1 MLLLEGDP
9 LARGDLFDTAGY
21 RESPAL
27 LAQGSDQRLL
37 SLSRSPEVSPEHAR
51 RLYANRLLTFGEYV
65 QQRDA
70 CDVAE
75 LPRWVEPFLQQLGLP
90 PRRIRNWHST
100 LNRFLRDLVRQ
111 RAILAPTPPPP
122 CPHLHLVED
131 YALFLREQRGAG
143 RDGLA
148 FVRRSCSALLIHL
161 TARGLADLAS
171 LTPQDI
177 HGFITD
183 QGRRYARKTM
193 QNICSSVRGFLTHL
207 YRRGVVPR
215 DLGPVVVSP
224 RLFRH
229 EQCPRFLTAPEVEA
243 VLASIDRQEAQ
254 GRRDYA
260 MMLLLATYGLRGIEV
275 VRLRLDDIDWRGQ
288 RLHIR
293 QRKAGNSSTY
303 PLTNPVGNAVLSY
316 LQHGRP
322 PSTHRQV
329 FLTFRAPFLPLAPK
343 GALPRVVRKS
353 LALAGVR
360 VERPGTHT
368 FRYSCAQR
376 LVEQGLPLKSVADY
390 LGHQDFNSTYRYTM
404 IAIDQLRD
412 VASGDGEDLL

>member
-1 MLLLEGDP
+1 MLEEIYSTPRGIERVRHPWLKDRISDYFRS
-9 LARGDLFDTAGY
+9 LAAQKY
-21 RESPAL
+21 RRST
-27 LAQGSDQRLL
+27 LA
-37 SLSRSPEVSPEHAR
+37 
-51 RLYANRLLTFGEYV
+51 LYANRLLTFGEYV

-90 PRRIRNWHST
+90 PRRIRNWRST

-161 TARGLADLAS
+161 TARGIADLAS

-229 EQCPRFLTAPEVEA
+229 EQCPRFLTRP
-243 VLASIDRQEAQ
+243 R
-254 GRRDYA
+254 GRSRA
-260 MMLLLATYGLRGIEV
+260 RVHRPTGGAGAAGLRHDAAPGH
-275 VRLRLDDIDWRGQ
+275 LW
-288 RLHIR
+288 
-293 QRKAGNSSTY
+293 
-303 PLTNPVGNAVLSY
+303 
-316 LQHGRP
+316 P
-322 PSTHRQV
+322 PWH
-329 FLTFRAPFLPLAPK
+329 
-343 GALPRVVRKS
+343 
-353 LALAGVR
+353 
-360 VERPGTHT
+360 
-368 FRYSCAQR
+368 
-376 LVEQGLPLKSVADY
+376 
-390 LGHQDFNSTYRYTM
+390 
-404 IAIDQLRD
+404 
-412 VASGDGEDLL
+412 